1 VYANPVH
8 LDAKPAYR
16 TNNPIA
22 GLSQLTTNRQITH
35 GGSTITFHMPTFDL
49 GECLGDLAL
58 TESRVIIRE
67 GCRTLPAKRVVTVE
81 LCLIDSQRYSAD
93 SFARRSKYRRARRAN
108 RRRRFRPDTPGHYV
122 FRNQSLVRYPP
133 TDSLVPKRNDR
144 QKIELNVEILEGH
157 LGCMKST
164 HSMNAATWGR

>member
-1 VYANPVH
+1 MPLAKSSGPRRHGDSGRSKQAVRCGLPVNRPELPNPEISW
-8 LDAKPAYR
+8 PAVF
-16 TNNPIA
+16 P
-22 GLSQLTTNRQITH
+22 
-35 GGSTITFHMPTFDL
+35 
-49 GECLGDLAL
+49 ECVDDLAL

-93 SFARRSKYRRARRAN
+93 SFARRSKYGRARRAN
-108 RRRRFRPDTPGHYV
+108 RGRRFRPDTPGLYV
-122 FRNQSLVRYPP
+122 FRSQSLVRYPP

-144 QKIELNVEILEGH
+144 QKIELNVEIFEGH